1 MYTRTEW
8 PRLVGLG
15 RLVCGYR
22 GGHFIDTDNPRTE
35 TKAWVLSG
43 MAFCNI
49 LISSQ
54 IDQKWRLA
62 PGKRPQN
69 AWGWPQ
75 SLKRPQNGCRSTEST
90 PTCDYL
96 LSYRLGLLWNFSD
109 FTNIAVVCMSV
120 SRPAW
125 NVQYYRW
132 FSRWYVV
139 KSSQWCRKRS
149 RWPTYKEHLGRG
161 RGA

>member
-1 MYTRTEW
+1 MSKSNWAGGCFSGKSSLLSHTGKAMYIRTEW

-22 GGHFIDTDNPRTE
+22 GGHFIDTDNSRTE

-75 SLKRPQNGCRSTEST
+75 SLKRPQNGCRVQVHGEY
-90 PTCDYL
+90 DHMW
-96 LSYRLGLLWNFSD
+96 LSFVISSW
-109 FTNIAVVCMSV
+109 I
-120 SRPAW
+120 
-125 NVQYYRW
+125 
-132 FSRWYVV
+132 VV
-139 KSSQWCRKRS
+139 KFLWF
-149 RWPTYKEHLGRG
+149 YKNRVCISFSVQSGMWDIIDD
-161 RGA
+161 AVNDM